1 MRRREHGIR
10 YPFVWAGYQRQT
22 MYDDAIKNLITTRCV
37 QEKIGEDDYKKDLV
51 PFLKVTRNTILI

>member
-1 MRRREHGIR
+1 ME
-10 YPFVWAGYQRQT
+10 YATLFAWAGYQRQT
-22 MYDDAIKNLITTRCV
+22 MYDDAIKNLIATRCV